1 MEIQDD
7 KPMDVRHTSCSDKPK
22 GLCPAIIGRATY
34 RLKSSTLGPQ
44 DSAKLGA
51 QSLDFL
57 LISIAM

>member
-51 QSLDFL
+51 
-57 LISIAM
+57 